1 MAAHVCLGVSW
12 ELPGRPWQLLAA
24 PGGSITSFSIILMSH
39 HMLAM
44 YIFIFAMCNL
54 IHNHVISMDIG
65 TMLYQESI
73 LISDHCLLCHLFLG
87 PPSAS
92 LVSGGPTIN
101 MCPREN
107 VSKVIAPWP
116 LYYFNY

>member
-1 MAAHVCLGVSW
+1 
-12 ELPGRPWQLLAA
+12 
-24 PGGSITSFSIILMSH
+24 
-39 HMLAM
+39 MLAM

-101 MCPREN
+101 MCPRET

-116 LYYFNY
+116 LYYFNYY

>member
-1 MAAHVCLGVSW
+1 
-12 ELPGRPWQLLAA
+12 
-24 PGGSITSFSIILMSH
+24 MSH

-73 LISDHCLLCHLFLG
+73 LVSDHRLLCHLFVG
-87 PPSAS
+87 PLSAS

-101 MCPREN
+101 MCPRKG
-107 VSKVIAPWP
+107 VSKVIGPRP
-116 LYYFNY
+116 LYYFNYYDYYYLSALRAEPATVLFILVVADKWGNSKSN